1 MYFEIHVQSTCM
13 YLYMYRI
20 YMYICVKCG
29 PSGYMNTTPQSLS
42 LSLHWAVFT
51 LFFPLF
57 TLTGGDDISLQCQ
70 KRVREKGPLSNGEVF
85 CCMASGQLKCRAVV
99 HAVGPVWEGGKNQED
114 VLLREVI
121 YSSLETCDSPQNQ
134 FR

>member
-1 MYFEIHVQSTCM
+1 MYVLVHVPYIHVHMCQM
-13 YLYMYRI
+13 WAKWLYEY
-20 YMYICVKCG
+20 
-29 PSGYMNTTPQSLS
+29 NTTVSLSLS

-57 TLTGGDDISLQCQ
+57 SLTGGDDISLQCK